1 MLGVDEGA
9 GGAAFLGFG
18 DDRQGQCGFTRRL
31 RAIDL
36 DDTAFWQAADAQS
49 DVQAQGAGRNG
60 RNAGALVIA
69 HAHDRA
75 FAELAFDLT
84 QGRSQGALLVV
95 VH

>member
-1 MLGVDEGA
+1 MSRPSEPVEMA
-9 GGAAFLGFG
+9 GCL
-18 DDRQGQCGFTRRL
+18 
-31 RAIDL
+31 
-36 DDTAFWQAADAQS
+36 
-49 DVQAQGAGRNG
+49 
-60 RNAGALVIA
+60 ALVVA